1 MSYLDNS
8 VVLLKRVGDSQI
20 IKLHTEQVNTMMSA
34 SNELPSYVEVLEEFT
49 NLGPIV
55 DFCVMDL
62 ERHGQGQLTQVRGRH
77 EPIFT
82 RYSNGIESENRLRF
96 YLRD

>member
-1 MSYLDNS
+1 MSTSIVPKLKIERLGKTSSASAMSYLDNS
-8 VVLLKRVGDSQI
+8 VVFIGSAYGDSQI

-62 ERHGQGQLTQVRGRH
+62 
-77 EPIFT
+77 
-82 RYSNGIESENRLRF
+82 
-96 YLRD
+96 